1 MALKIDFIDSGPYR
15 FKAQSLATEGPA
27 DDASSSAPANV
38 AALSNPACRPSGRV
52 SQFGQLAAIRASAL
66 AIKGGGDSLLQCL
79 MRTVVVVVVNEA
91 GGPLLLAARGRCWRA
106 SHFG

>member
-52 SQFGQLAAIRASAL
+52 SQFGQLAANNNAPPVNAEVARIAAL
-66 AIKGGGDSLLQCL
+66 ILGSPEFQQQ
-79 MRTVVVVVVNEA
+79 
-91 GGPLLLAARGRCWRA
+91 
-106 SHFG
+106 